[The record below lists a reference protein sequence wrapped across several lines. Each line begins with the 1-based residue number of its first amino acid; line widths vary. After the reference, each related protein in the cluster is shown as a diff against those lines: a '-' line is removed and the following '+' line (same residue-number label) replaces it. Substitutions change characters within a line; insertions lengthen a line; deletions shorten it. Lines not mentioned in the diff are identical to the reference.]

1 VWPAYAGCMSAIARH
16 QIEILRRVGAGKHLG
31 GGDVPLA
38 NLQEEID
45 RLLALHLIESDGA
58 SQYRLTEI
66 GALVLSATESRR
78 LGDREPPGS
87 A

>member
-1 VWPAYAGCMSAIARH
+1 MSAIARH

-45 RLLALHLIESDGA
+45 RLLALHLIKSAGA
-58 SQYRLTEI
+58 SRYRLTEI
-66 GALVLSATESRR
+66 GERVLSAAESRR
-78 LGDREPPGS
+78 LGGREPPGS
-87 A
+87 T